1 MRFNL
6 EVLHGSF
13 NGRLL
18 LSKVDF
24 GAVLV
29 ILFNFPGS
37 SCCMSSRVAII
48 GTIFFIAII
57 DNFFKIIAI
66 ISVIGDKFGKI
77 IQVIFVCNLHT

>member
-1 MRFNL
+1 ML
-6 EVLHGSF
+6 TIPLVET
-13 NGRLL
+13 RLQKYFETNVTPTTYL
-18 LSKVDF
+18 KKMVYQLASLF
-24 GAVLV
+24 YGP
-29 ILFNFPGS
+29 ILI
-37 SCCMSSRVAII
+37 RVAII